1 MDYNSNDPDTVDDD
15 PFPDTMSPMHAGLS
29 SQNSSSGQ
37 PFTIVSPLKPDHL
50 VVDERATLLCKAYL
64 ESRPPLGL
72 SHPDHSH
79 SFPEPGC

>member
-1 MDYNSNDPDTVDDD
+1 MDYDSNDPDTVDDD

-50 VVDERATLLCKAYL
+50 VVDERASPPMQSISGEQTS
-64 ESRPPLGL
+64 SRPVT
-72 SHPDHSH
+72 S
-79 SFPEPGC
+79 